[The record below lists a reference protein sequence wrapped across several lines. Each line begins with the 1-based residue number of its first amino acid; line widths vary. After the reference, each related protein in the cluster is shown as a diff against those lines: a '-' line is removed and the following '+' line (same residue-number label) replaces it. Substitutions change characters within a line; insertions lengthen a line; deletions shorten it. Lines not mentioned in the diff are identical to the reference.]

1 MPFREPI
8 VAIRR
13 LIPALVLLAMATVA
27 CGDDPFLVRWT
38 EDPRERVIY
47 SLDRDERNRPSAFEM
62 LQGRQVVLES
72 PEAIGRWDFA
82 LDRQAGELVLLPPRA
97 LGVTSDAGIAPIP
110 GVRYED
116 VREAP
121 RDTAAYVMRTPVPL
135 EMGTIYVIRTHQQ
148 PGPFGQQCSYYGK
161 VEPLEIDSA
170 TGVFRFL
177 FDTSPDC
184 NNRSLV
190 PPS

>member
-1 MPFREPI
+1 M
-8 VAIRR
+8 AIRR
-13 LIPALVLLAMATVA
+13 VIPALILVAMATVA

-47 SLDRDERNRPSAFEM
+47 SLDREERNRPSAFEM
-62 LQGRQVVLES
+62 LQGQRVVLES

-82 LDRQAGELVLLPPRA
+82 LDRQGGALVLVPPRA
-97 LGVTSDAGIAPIP
+97 LGVTSDAGIARIP
-110 GVRYED
+110 NVSYEQ

-121 RDTAAYVMRTPVPL
+121 RDTAAYVTRSAVPL
-135 EMGTIYVIRTHQQ
+135 EMGTIYVIRTHRQ
-148 PGPFGQQCSYYGK
+148 PGRFGQQCSYYGK
-161 VEPLEIDSA
+161 VEPLEIDDA
-170 TGVFRFL
+170 NGVLRFL